1 VKQGENTLVET
12 TRGAHRADDGR
23 RREPAGTAAT
33 GRTPPHPFT
42 WLALAACFAL
52 PGCAVVA
59 VADAAVTVT
68 ATAVS
73 TTAKVVGAGVDLVLP
88 DDDEEDEQ
96 E

>member
-1 VKQGENTLVET
+1 MVET
-12 TRGAHRADDGR
+12 TVGPHRADVCRGR
-23 RREPAGTAAT
+23 DPANTAAT
-33 GRTPPHPFT
+33 GCAPQHAFA

-88 DDDEEDEQ
+88 DDDEDE
-96 E
+96 EE